1 LNPAQ
6 LDEGPRQEGFVT
18 GHDFSRADKLNQTI
32 GALAPEV
39 GFSSSS
45 TGSQLSQSS
54 DSTAVGLLE
63 LPEHPEEAR
72 EVEITPE
79 TGPQIVPSLAASED
93 TSNTDSIRSAV
104 AQALSANGHATAAV
118 LIEDGKWI
126 IEGSSVR
133 IEVSAKPTMIRLTFN
148 AGAEKLIRQA
158 LTQAGAPT
166 RFMIVP
172 GEGQATV
179 GSAPKARAPLGAIE
193 TEARTH
199 PLVVQAQSLFNAE
212 IVSVVDLREK

>member
-1 LNPAQ
+1 MC
-6 LDEGPRQEGFVT
+6 
-18 GHDFSRADKLNQTI
+18 
-32 GALAPEV
+32 
-39 GFSSSS
+39 
-45 TGSQLSQSS
+45 SS
-54 DSTAVGLLE
+54 DL
-63 LPEHPEEAR
+63 
-72 EVEITPE
+72 
-79 TGPQIVPSLAASED
+79 
-93 TSNTDSIRSAV
+93 
-104 AQALSANGHATAAV
+104 
-118 LIEDGKWI
+118 
-126 IEGSSVR
+126 
-133 IEVSAKPTMIRLTFN
+133 FN

-179 GSAPKARAPLGAIE
+179 GSAPKVRLPLGAIE